1 VISWF
6 QSFGFQLQLASLHL
20 GNPPTTARTALGWTT
35 ITSITFTNDG
45 GFNTG
50 ACTSAGIF
58 TAPVD
63 GYYYAGASIRID
75 GAGSGYFRVIISIN
89 DGACGI
95 GLCGHSI
102 MGSNGMSPDFHTLAV
117 NNIVKV
123 SAGDTVR
130 FKVNSNSDTSYTTHS
145 QSHISVYMLAEA

>member
-75 GAGSGYFRVIISIN
+75 GAGSGYFRMIISIN
-89 DGACGI
+89 DGGTFSAGHAIMVAHI
-95 GLCGHSI
+95 GLYVVVPPAPTIHHSYVANQTP
-102 MGSNGMSPDFHTLAV
+102 GTKQTWFQSLLS
-117 NNIVKV
+117 
-123 SAGDTVR
+123 
-130 FKVNSNSDTSYTTHS
+130 HS
-145 QSHISVYMLAEA
+145 TCTATPR